1 MSCPSL
7 TIIYLAHDYLHKM
20 ENKKGTIAILGSGNI
35 GLSLANGLV
44 KSEYCAADNI
54 ILTRRS
60 IHLLNAKAKEGFRVT
75 ADNAEAVSAA
85 SVIILAVLPQQLNG
99 LLAEILPVIDHE
111 KHLVISVIS
120 GVSCKDI
127 KAKLGENVQV
137 VRVMPNTAIS
147 IGQSMTCIAS
157 DNAGYLNMEIVT
169 EMFETVGSVV
179 QINEEL
185 MTSATA
191 LCACGIAFF
200 LRAIRAASQG
210 GVEIG
215 FHAEDALKMAVQTA
229 KGAAD
234 LLLQHHSHPEHEIDK
249 VTSPKG
255 CTIAGLNEMEHNGFS
270 SSLIKGIK
278 LSSIKAGGLYTED
291 K

>member
-1 MSCPSL
+1 V
-7 TIIYLAHDYLHKM
+7 IINNVQMKII
-20 ENKKGTIAILGSGNI
+20 KGNIAILGSGNI

-44 KSEYCAADNI
+44 KSGYMTPERI
-54 ILTRRS
+54 WLTRR
-60 IHLLNAKAKEGFRVT
+60 NASALDELAGSGFKVT
-75 ADNAEAVSAA
+75 TDNQKAVSKA
-85 SVIILAVLPQQLNG
+85 SVIILAVLPQQLDN
-99 LLAEILPVIDHE
+99 LLQVIGDSVDPE

-120 GVSCKDI
+120 GVSCADI
-127 KAKLGENVQV
+127 QNALGADVQV
-137 VRVMPNTAIS
+137 VRAMPNTAIS

-157 DNAGYLNMEIVT
+157 LNASQKNMETVRA
-169 EMFETVGSVV
+169 MFETVGSVI

-234 LLLQHHSHPEHEIDK
+234 LLLQHRSHPEHEIDK

-255 CTIAGLNEMEHNGFS
+255 CTIAGLNEMEHQGFS

-278 LSSIKAGGLYTED
+278 LSALKAGELYTD
-291 K
+291 SK